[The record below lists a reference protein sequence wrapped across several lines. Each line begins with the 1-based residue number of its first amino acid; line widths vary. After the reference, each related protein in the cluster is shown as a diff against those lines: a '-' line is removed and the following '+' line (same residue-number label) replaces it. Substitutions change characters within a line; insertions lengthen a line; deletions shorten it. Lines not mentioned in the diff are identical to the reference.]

1 MTLKISENSICDFQ
15 SDHKNEDKYDM
26 SVLGLTVL
34 LVFGKIS
41 SLKALYPSPKFNKL
55 ERA

>member
-41 SLKALYPSPKFNKL
+41 SLKALYPSPKFKKL